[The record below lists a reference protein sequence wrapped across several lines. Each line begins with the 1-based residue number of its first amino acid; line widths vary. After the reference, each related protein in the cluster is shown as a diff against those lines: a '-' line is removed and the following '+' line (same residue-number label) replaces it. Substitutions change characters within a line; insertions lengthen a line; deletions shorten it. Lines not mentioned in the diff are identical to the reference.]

1 MAITGTKAG
10 CRRFGAPWLGAAF
23 AAATLVV
30 LAAAAPAQTFGL
42 ADYSGG
48 ELFDQFCAACHGPEG
63 RGDGP
68 VAPSLNVLVPDLS
81 RLAERNG
88 GEFPAG
94 DVRDVI
100 DGRALV
106 VAHGPRTMPVW
117 GYEFWIEEGA
127 DIEAEAAAR
136 ELIERLV
143 RHVESIQRDTE
154 PGRPLQ

>member
-1 MAITGTKAG
+1 MISASGRGRAGFGMAITGTKAG

-42 ADYSGG
+42 AGPG
-48 ELFDQFCAACHGPEG
+48 EGPG
-63 RGDGP
+63 
-68 VAPSLNVLVPDLS
+68 APSLNVLVPDLS

-136 ELIERLV
+136 ELIERL
-143 RHVESIQRDTE
+143 
-154 PGRPLQ
+154 